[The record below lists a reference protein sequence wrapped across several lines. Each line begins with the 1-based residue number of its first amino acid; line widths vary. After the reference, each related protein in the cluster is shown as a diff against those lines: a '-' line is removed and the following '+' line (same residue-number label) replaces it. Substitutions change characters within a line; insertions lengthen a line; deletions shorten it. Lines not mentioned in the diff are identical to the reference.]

1 MKPTRYYSDKQ
12 EKRVAKAVGGKQIV
26 NSGATKFQKGD
37 VMTPGWFI
45 ECKTTVTSKKSFTIK
60 EEWLDKMR
68 EEGFA
73 MGKNHQALMF
83 DFGLNKADAF
93 YIISAREFQTYMYL
107 LEKEENADV
116 EDSEEI

>member
-12 EKRVAKAVGGKQIV
+12 EKKVAKAVGGRQTA

-37 VMTPGWFI
+37 VLTPGWFI
-45 ECKTTVTSKKSFTIK
+45 ECKTTVTDKKSFSIK
-60 EEWLDKMR
+60 EEWLYKMR

-83 DFGLNKADAF
+83 DFGLNKNDSF
-93 YIISAREFQTYMYL
+93 YIISAREFLTYQML
-107 LEKEENADV
+107 LEKEEKHA
-116 EDSEEI
+116 ED